1 MNRYQDLQVWKKSMD
16 LVEEVYALVKNFPDD
31 EKFGLISQI
40 RRCAV
45 SIPSNIAEGSG
56 GNSKKEFAQF
66 LSIVAGSLFELNT
79 QIQISQRVGYIEIE
93 KQEELA
99 SDIDEI
105 HRMLFG
111 LITSLKQ

>member
-16 LVEEVYALVKNFPDD
+16 LVEEVYAVVKSFPND

-56 GNSKKEFAQF
+56 RTSKKEFAHF
-66 LSIVAGSLFELNT
+66 LSIATGSLFELNT
-79 QIQISQRVGYIEIE
+79 QIQISTRIGYLKNE
-93 KQEELA
+93 KQEVLTQN
-99 SDIDEI
+99 IDEI

-111 LITSLKQ
+111 LMTSLK